1 MKYKFIDDITS
12 DVMYAAYGK
21 NLKELFEN
29 AASALFSIICQI
41 DKIEPKEIV
50 EVEVDAEKVEELMI
64 EWLQKLIALVDTEEK
79 FFSKFE
85 IAEIDEKHLKAK
97 IYGESITPEKGGTVV
112 KSVTYH
118 KYKFEKT
125 SEGYKVRVSF
135 DI

>member
-12 DVMYAAYGK
+12 DVMYEAYGK
-21 NLKELFEN
+21 DLKELFEN
-29 AASALFSIICQI
+29 SALALFSIICQV
-41 DKIEPKEIV
+41 DKVEPKEVV
-50 EVEVDAEKVEELMI
+50 EVEVNADKAEELMI

-85 IAEIDEKHLKAK
+85 IEEIDEKHLKAK
-97 IYGESITPEKGGTVV
+97 IYGETISPEKGETVV

-118 KYKFEKT
+118 KYKFEET
-125 SEGYKVRVSF
+125 PEGYKVMVSF